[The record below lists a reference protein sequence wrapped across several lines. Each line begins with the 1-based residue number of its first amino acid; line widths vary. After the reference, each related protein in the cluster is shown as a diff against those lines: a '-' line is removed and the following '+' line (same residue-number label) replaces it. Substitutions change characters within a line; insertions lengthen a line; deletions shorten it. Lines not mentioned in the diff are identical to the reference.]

1 MKKLLLGTALSA
13 ALFSTANANAADY
26 VIDTDGAHAFVT
38 FKIKHLGYS
47 WLHGRF
53 NTFSGDFSYDD
64 KAPNASKINV
74 TIEKINVVII
84 VFIFR
89 NKYSGC
95 EHFYNVNMCFWLI
108 Y

>member
-64 KAPNASKINV
+64 KVPNASKHCLFILPISIS
-74 TIEKINVVII
+74 TIFNQLA
-84 VFIFR
+84 
-89 NKYSGC
+89 
-95 EHFYNVNMCFWLI
+95 CFGV
-108 Y
+108 